1 MTVME
6 SGPGRKP
13 LAVVKFGGN
22 AVLDDNVLAML
33 VADSITLIKE
43 GVNLVLVHGGGTS
56 VNDALKAQGIETRKI
71 AGLRVTDRQTLAVA
85 VKTFAHLNE
94 RIVSRFLALGQPAL
108 GFAGASAIPFD
119 CVKLHLPDPQVPGKE
134 LELGFVGEIKRVK
147 TNLLLPWL
155 DRGFLPV
162 IPPVGIS
169 AFDEKEYACERQFYN
184 INADHA
190 ALALAEELRADKLIY
205 LTDVPGVLKD
215 LNDPSSKISHLT
227 CKVAEDYINE
237 GIIAGGMLP
246 KIRSCMRAIENGVE
260 SICILNSF
268 TPNALL
274 RGYYDPQLGTHI
286 TI

>member
-1 MTVME
+1 MTVVE
-6 SGPGRKP
+6 SQLGRKP

-22 AVLDDNVLAML
+22 AVLDDRVLGML

-56 VNDALKAQGIETRKI
+56 VNDALKALGIETKKI

-94 RIVSRFLALGQPAL
+94 RIVSQFLSLGQPAL
-108 GFAGASAIPFD
+108 GFSSACAIPFD
-119 CVKLHLPDPQVPGKE
+119 CVKLHMPDPEAPGKE
-134 LELGFVGEIKRVK
+134 LELGFVGEIRRVK
-147 TNLLLPWL
+147 TNLVLPWL
-155 DRGFLPV
+155 ERGFLPV
-162 IPPVGIS
+162 IPPVGIAAS
-169 AFDEKEYACERQFYN
+169 DKNGYGNERQFYN

-190 ALALAEELRADKLIY
+190 ALALAQELKADKLIY

-215 LNDPSSKISHLT
+215 IKDTSSKISHLT
-227 CKVAEDYINE
+227 CEVAEDYINA

-246 KIRSCMRAIENGVE
+246 KIRSCMQAIENGVE

-268 TPNALL
+268 TSNALL
-274 RGYYDPQLGTHI
+274 RGYHDPKLGTLI
-286 TI
+286 TA